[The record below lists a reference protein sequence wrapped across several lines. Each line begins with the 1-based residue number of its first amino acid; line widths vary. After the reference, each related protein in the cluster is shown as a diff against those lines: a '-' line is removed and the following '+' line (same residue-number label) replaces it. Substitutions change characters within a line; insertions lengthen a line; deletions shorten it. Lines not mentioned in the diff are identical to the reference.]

1 MVQYLNNNVNGFQ
14 QFSQMKAVNDNN
26 VPVKKFGVLGWIV
39 MFLCAYWIYQIFFAP
54 AKTTVAAP
62 VAEVDQIDISNV
74 PRQTLADDKITATVQ
89 GLRISNINL
98 NDYKAEK
105 GGTDNIELL
114 SDDKEFIEIGLLANG
129 TDAPRANT
137 LWKTARL
144 LDSGSVDRMSWKSET
159 GVVFTRTVKTSNDYV
174 INVAD
179 EISNQS
185 KKSIFISQYS
195 RIVQNKGPANKFA
208 VKTGG
213 IANVAGGMETE
224 SWDDI
229 ARRSP
234 IYQTGENQTPFV
246 GFSDQY
252 WQVIVSSVQ
261 QSDKTVKLKQR
272 ADKLFQAEI
281 APEFIKIDAGQTAAI
296 KTDIFAGPKT
306 QRILIAANDKIQN
319 IDRTLDYGWFGFLSR
334 PFLWTLEKWHD
345 IIPNYGV
352 AIILLTLIIRGF
364 MWPLS
369 KKSYRSMQA
378 MQKIQPEMKR
388 IQSLYANDKMRMQ
401 QEIMRLYQT
410 HKANP
415 MSSVGMMFLQIPIF
429 FALYKA
435 LLIAVP
441 LRHAG
446 FLWLNDLSVMDPY
459 FILPA
464 LMAATMF
471 IQNKLS
477 HNAGGEM
484 PGMKAMKYMPFIFA
498 VMFAMMPSG
507 LVLYW
512 TISSAVG
519 IIQTWIMKKGEK
531 K

>member
-1 MVQYLNNNVNGFQ
+1 M
-14 QFSQMKAVNDNN
+14 
-26 VPVKKFGVLGWIV
+26 
-39 MFLCAYWIYQIFFAP
+39 
-54 AKTTVAAP
+54 
-62 VAEVDQIDISNV
+62 DISNV
-74 PRQTLADDKITATVQ
+74 PRQTLADDKIAATVQ
-89 GLRISNINL
+89 GVRISNINL

-114 SDDKEFIEIGLLANG
+114 SDEKEFIEIGLLANG

-137 LWKTARL
+137 LWKTAKPSH
-144 LDSGSVDRMSWKSET
+144 SGAISGMTWKSET
-159 GVVFTRTVKTSNDYV
+159 GVSFARSIKTSNDYV
-174 INVAD
+174 ISVID
-179 EISNQS
+179 QISNQS
-185 KKSIFISQYS
+185 KKPIFISQYS
-195 RIVQNKGPANKFA
+195 RIVRHGGAASKFA

-213 IANVAGGMETE
+213 IANIGGGMKTE

-229 ARRSP
+229 SNQSP

-252 WQVIVSSVQ
+252 WQIIVSSGQ
-261 QSDKTVKLKQR
+261 PSDKTVKLKQR

-281 APEFIKIDAGQTAAI
+281 APEFIKIEPGRAAAI
-296 KTDIFAGPKT
+296 STEIFAGPKT
-306 QRILIAANDKIQN
+306 QKILAAAAGRIQN

-334 PFLWTLEKWHD
+334 PFLWTLEKLYD
-345 IIPNYGV
+345 IIPNYGI
-352 AIILLTLIIRGF
+352 AIILLTLIIRGL
-364 MWPLS
+364 MWPLTR
-369 KKSYRSMQA
+369 KSYRSMHA
-378 MQKIQPEMKR
+378 MQAIQPEMKR

-415 MSSVGMMFLQIPIF
+415 LSSIGTMFLQIPIF

-446 FLWLNDLSVMDPY
+446 FLWLEDLSVMDPY

-464 LMAATMF
+464 LMAITMF
-471 IQNKLS
+471 VQNKLS
-477 HNAGGEM
+477 HNAAGDV

-498 VMFAMMPSG
+498 VLFAMMPSG

-512 TISSAVG
+512 TISSMVGAV
-519 IIQTWIMKKGEK
+519 QTWIMKKGEK